1 MDDLTARLD
10 ADLDMAPPASRASA
24 DAAQGAR
31 GRRSLW
37 QRVTRIRSA
46 RIALLIVAAYVAIA
60 LLANIIAPYDPT
72 QGSLLDRLQ
81 LPSSAH
87 PLGTDAIGRDT
98 LSRIIYGA
106 RISLIIEVGAV
117 ALGAFVGVTWG
128 LVAGYLGGW
137 VDEVSMRV
145 VDVMLAFP
153 GILLAIAIVAV
164 LGGGLTNVILAVGI
178 SSIPAFARLT
188 RGVVLATRDLEY
200 VEAGRLFGESPAA
213 ILVRYLLPAA
223 RGPLVVLASLRMATS
238 LLAAASL
245 GFLGLGVTPPTPEW
259 GAMLS
264 GAQSYMAVAPWVAAM
279 PGIAIALVVLAFNL
293 LGDGMRDA
301 LDVRLAA

>member
-37 QRVTRIRSA
+37 RRVTRIRSA